1 MLQQLARG
9 DACVS
14 DLGLGHDMSLQAVS
28 KHVRVL
34 EGAGLVSRRREGRHS
49 WLSLRTAPL
58 ERAKEWLEGSGSSWA
73 RPLDALE
80 SLLEREE

>member
-14 DLGLGHDMSLQAVS
+14 DLGLGHDMSLQAIS

-34 EGAGLVSRRREGRHS
+34 ERAGLVSRRREGRHS
-49 WLSLRTAPL
+49 WLSLRTPPL
-58 ERAKEWLEGSGSSWA
+58 EQAKHWIERWQRSWA
-73 RPLDALE
+73 QPLDALE
-80 SLLEREE
+80 SLLERD